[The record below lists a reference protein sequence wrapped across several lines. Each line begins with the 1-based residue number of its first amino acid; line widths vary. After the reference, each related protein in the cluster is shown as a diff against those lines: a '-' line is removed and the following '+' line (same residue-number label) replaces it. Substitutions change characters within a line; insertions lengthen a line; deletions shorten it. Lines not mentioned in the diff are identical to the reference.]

1 MLTGNVCIF
10 IPFNLFIYLL
20 NICLS
25 TFPLY
30 ICLFQPPFKSG
41 NNGTLQKKILTD
53 KLRMPPYFSPEVTS
67 FLKKVICEIPFS
79 SNFHFLIII
88 QKKMLERDVSKR
100 LGSGKGGA
108 REIKSHSFFKPIN
121 WKKLASRNIE
131 PPFRP
136 QIVIGHLPPPPPPKK
151 KAFKKNP
158 PITSNSISISK

>member
-1 MLTGNVCIF
+1 MLKGEGYNKSADWWSVGILVYDMLTGNVCIF

-67 FLKKVICEIPFS
+67 FLKKVICEIPT
-79 SNFHFLIII
+79 L
-88 QKKMLERDVSKR
+88 
-100 LGSGKGGA
+100 
-108 REIKSHSFFKPIN
+108 FK
-121 WKKLASRNIE
+121 
-131 PPFRP
+131 
-136 QIVIGHLPPPPPPKK
+136 
-151 KAFKKNP
+151 
-158 PITSNSISISK
+158 